1 MIKAGLLG
9 NQAPL
14 GVWEKLIF
22 KEVIWY
28 KTKLERIYNPVIKN
42 EMLMSSIANPMEQ
55 VRLITIDDKTTFI
68 LIFKAV
74 LLGNQAPLGSER
86 CCTEASAVV
95 EKLIFKEVIWYKT
108 KLERIYNP
116 VIKNEMLMSSI
127 ANPMEQVRLITIDD
141 KTTFILIF
149 KAVLLGNQAPLGS
162 ERCCTEASAV
172 GEKLIFKEVIWH
184 KSAFVG

>member
-68 LIFKAV
+68 LIFKAG
-74 LLGNQAPLGSER
+74 LLGNQAPLG
-86 CCTEASAVV
+86 V
-95 EKLIFKEVIWYKT
+95 W
-108 KLERIYNP
+108 
-116 VIKNEMLMSSI
+116 
-127 ANPMEQVRLITIDD
+127 
-141 KTTFILIF
+141 
-149 KAVLLGNQAPLGS
+149 
-162 ERCCTEASAV
+162 
-172 GEKLIFKEVIWH
+172 EKLIFKEVIWH